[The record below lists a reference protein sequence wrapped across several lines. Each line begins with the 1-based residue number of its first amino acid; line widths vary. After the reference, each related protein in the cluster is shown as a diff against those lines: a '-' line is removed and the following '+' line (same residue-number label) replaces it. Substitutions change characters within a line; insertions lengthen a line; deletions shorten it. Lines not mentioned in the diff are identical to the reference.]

1 MDLRYRG
8 ELMSGHRN
16 THCPNCGHR
25 FNVLD
30 RFCAQCGQTVVL
42 HQPRFWEF
50 VHEFINHYVALE
62 GALWFSIK
70 QLLLRPGQLTADY
83 LAGRRARQVLPLRLF
98 LTCSLLF
105 FVVLGVLGTTIP
117 IDPVRAKD
125 PAAAAFDAA
134 ALAWAPKAVLLAL
147 PIYAALLAAVFR
159 SSRRAYGEHFV
170 FALHLHAF
178 WFLAATVGLALNK
191 LPQSW
196 ILIESLPWLAI
207 VIYQP
212 IALRRLHG
220 CSWWG
225 AVSRSVL
232 LTLLHWL
239 VVLIWVLIPVT
250 IQQLPS
256 RH

>member
-1 MDLRYRG
+1 
-8 ELMSGHRN
+8 MSGHPN

-30 RFCAQCGQTVVL
+30 RFCAQCGQAVVL

-50 VHEFINHYVALE
+50 VHEFISHYVALE

-70 QLLLRPGQLTADY
+70 QLILRPGQLTVDY
-83 LAGRRARQVLPLRLF
+83 LAGQRARQVLPLRLF

-105 FVVLGVLGTTIP
+105 FVVLGVLGTTSP

-125 PAAAAFDAA
+125 PAVAAFDAA

-147 PIYAALLAAVFR
+147 PFYAALLAGVFR
-159 SSRRAYGEHFV
+159 SHRRAYGEHFV

-178 WFLAATVGLALNK
+178 WFLAATLGLALNK
-191 LPQSW
+191 LPGVWNW
-196 ILIESLPWLAI
+196 IEVLPWLAI
-207 VIYQP
+207 LFYQP
-212 IALRRLHG
+212 VALHRLHG
-220 CSWWG
+220 CSWWMAG
-225 AVSRSVL
+225 SRSIL
-232 LTLLHWL
+232 LSLLHAF
-239 VVLIWVLIPVT
+239 VVLIAVVIPVT
-250 IQQLPS
+250 IQQLPG